1 MNSVKK
7 MTIFLVPVL
16 LLGCATRPSSIEPL
30 VVSDTSYEGLS
41 CKQLVSGI
49 NEKYKELAV
58 YSKAQNSKATSDI
71 VTSTL
76 LLVPGS
82 LFTGNYEEE
91 IAQLKGDVIAINH
104 NLQKKQCDT
113 SNVVPEPDVS
123 DLKVEDF
130 KKPEDKN

>member
-1 MNSVKK
+1 M
-7 MTIFLVPVL
+7 
-16 LLGCATRPSSIEPL
+16 
-30 VVSDTSYEGLS
+30 S

-71 VTSTL
+71 VTSTV